1 MQHRRHAISFSNRD
15 EIKSLVKQFNK
26 HKKIKID
33 QSKNEL
39 FQFDKDID
47 LANWYKKND
56 VQQNR
61 VVEKMVKILMQI
73 YQNHFPESIDL
84 DDKIE
89 FFVDFIFGNTSLLQS
104 KQFDDFKTKLEKE
117 LKKLV

>member
-1 MQHRRHAISFSNRD
+1 MQRRRDAIAFSNRD

-26 HKKIKID
+26 RKKIKID

-47 LANWYKKND
+47 LANWYKKD
-56 VQQNR
+56 DEQQNR
-61 VVEKMVKILMQI
+61 VVEKMVKILLQI
-73 YQNHFPESIDL
+73 YQNSFPKSIDY

-89 FFVDFIFGNTSLLQS
+89 FFVDFIFGNISLLQY
-104 KQFDDFKTKLEKE
+104 KQFDEFKTKLEKE
-117 LKKLV
+117 LEKLV